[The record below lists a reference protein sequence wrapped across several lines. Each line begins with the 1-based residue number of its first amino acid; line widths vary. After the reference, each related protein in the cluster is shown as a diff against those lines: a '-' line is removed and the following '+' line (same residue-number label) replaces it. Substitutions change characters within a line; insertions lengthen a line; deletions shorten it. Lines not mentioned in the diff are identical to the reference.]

1 MKSHKILLLFFVLIS
16 FCLQI
21 SEISQAQTKVL
32 DNFESYQSSADLGLH
47 WRVFGYASK
56 DFELIVDTTAKVAP
70 GGTKYFKYV
79 YNSVESTWGGVA
91 ERIQTDAAF
100 FPLDLSSTKAGIEFY
115 LKGDG
120 TNNNIRLR
128 YYNQL
133 SDTVYA
139 IWRSQ
144 PIALADTNW
153 HIVYVPFKLDTT
165 ENYGVIK
172 IDKIIIY

>member
-79 YNSVESTWGGVA
+79 YNKDSKP
-91 ERIQTDAAF
+91 Q
-100 FPLDLSSTKAGIEFY
+100 LKFY
-115 LKGDG
+115 G
-120 TNNNIRLR
+120 RL
-128 YYNQL
+128 
-133 SDTVYA
+133 
-139 IWRSQ
+139 
-144 PIALADTNW
+144 
-153 HIVYVPFKLDTT
+153 HKLVDP
-165 ENYGVIK
+165 
-172 IDKIIIY
+172 